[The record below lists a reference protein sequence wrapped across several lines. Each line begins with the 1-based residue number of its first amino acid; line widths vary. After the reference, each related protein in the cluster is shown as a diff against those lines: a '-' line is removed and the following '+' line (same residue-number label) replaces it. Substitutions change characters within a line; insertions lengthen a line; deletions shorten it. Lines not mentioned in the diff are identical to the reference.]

1 MADVRRDFVT
11 TEGDTLYYE
20 VRGNGPAILMI
31 AAAGGD
37 GDYYAPMA
45 DLLAD
50 RYKVITYDRRANA
63 RSTMREPQ
71 NFPIEQQSRDAAAV
85 LRAAG
90 EGSAIVCGISSG
102 GVIALDMAKTQ
113 PGVTRA
119 VIAHEP
125 ACPCVHPKQHKWH
138 RFFASCYKMAYGL
151 GPTMAV
157 TKFMFGAQLP
167 VIPMAKAQRKAGA
180 YAAAQRGETA
190 DAPRL
195 DVNVGI
201 AFLARQEL
209 LPVTNYLPDA
219 EMIRE
224 HGVPV
229 FVGAGQWGIDRKTWY
244 ADTSRILAERL
255 GGEMVVFPGHHGAYM
270 DETEAFVRVLRGILD
285 KIPS

>member
-1 MADVRRDFVT
+1 MADVKRDFVT

-20 VRGNGPAILMI
+20 VRGQGPAILMI

-50 RYKVITYDRRANA
+50 RFKVITYDRRANA
-63 RSTMREPQ
+63 RSTMRDPQ
-71 NFPIEQQSRDAAAV
+71 NFTIEQQSRDAAAV
-85 LRAAG
+85 IRAAG
-90 EGSAIVCGISSG
+90 EERAIVFGNSSG

-113 PGVTRA
+113 PLATRA

-125 ACPCVHPKQHKWH
+125 ACPSVHPKQHKWH
-138 RFFASCYKMAYGL
+138 RFFAACYKMAYGL

-180 YAAAQRGETA
+180 YAAQQRGDLA

-195 DVNVGI
+195 DVNDGI

-209 LPVTNYLPDA
+209 LPVTNYLPDTKR
-219 EMIRE
+219 IRE
-224 HGVPV
+224 NGVPV
-229 FVGAGQWGIDRKTWY
+229 FTGTGQWGIDHKTWY
-244 ADTSRILAERL
+244 ADTSRILAERFGHEL
-255 GGEMVVFPGHHGAYM
+255 VVFPGHHGAYM
-270 DETEAFVRVLRGILD
+270 DETEAFVRVMRGILD
-285 KIPS
+285 KIS